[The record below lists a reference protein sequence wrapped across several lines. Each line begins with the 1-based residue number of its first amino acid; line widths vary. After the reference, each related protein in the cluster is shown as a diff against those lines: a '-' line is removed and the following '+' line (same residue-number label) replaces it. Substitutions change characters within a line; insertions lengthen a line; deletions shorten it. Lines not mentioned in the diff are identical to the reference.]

1 MPDES
6 FDFLGYTIVRCYSPK
21 TGRAYIGTRPS
32 KKKVQRLCRE
42 ISEMTSRRSVL
53 VDVEKQVAAIN
64 RKLNGWSNYFRQ
76 GPVSKAY
83 GAVDYHAVR
92 RLRQWLCKKHKVRGA
107 GVSRFSAEYLY
118 LELGLV
124 RLRWIKRTFS

>member
-1 MPDES
+1 MAE
-6 FDFLGYTIVRCYSPK
+6 R
-21 TGRAYIGTRPS
+21 
-32 KKKVQRLCRE
+32 
-42 ISEMTSRRSVL
+42 
-53 VDVEKQVAAIN
+53 VALLN
-64 RKLNGWSNYFRQ
+64 RKLIGWSNYFGL

-83 GAVDYHAVR
+83 AAVDQHVCK

-124 RLRWIKRTFS
+124 RLRWIKRNFP